1 MTVSSLTPGGGS
13 ALAFDP
19 SSLDATKARAAADP
33 KTAAR
38 EAARLFE
45 GLFLQEMLKR
55 MRAASLDDSMSN
67 EGTRMGTEML
77 DSQLAMQ
84 MAGRPGG
91 LTDIV
96 ARQFEWLMSARKVDA
111 AEAAPTPLPAPS
123 AAPGAPA
130 ASTEAAP
137 RIPDK
142 AAAAFVDQHAAAAQA
157 VQAQSGIPAS
167 FMLAQAGHETGW
179 GTRGIV
185 GRDGT
190 PSNNLFGIKAGAG
203 WNGPTVDVMTTE
215 YRGGEPVKLVQR
227 FRAYASPAE
236 SFADYARLIGSSPRY
251 AAVKAAGGDAQQ
263 FAAGLQ
269 KAGYATDPAYA
280 EKLGRA
286 INATLQLRR
295 AQG

>member
-1 MTVSSLTPGGGS
+1 MTVSSLMPGGGS
-13 ALAFDP
+13 PLAFDP
-19 SSLDATKARAAADP
+19 ASLDATKARAGSDP
-33 KTAAR
+33 KATAR
-38 EAARLFE
+38 EAAKLFE
-45 GLFLQEMLKR
+45 GMFLQEMLKR

-67 EGTRMGTEML
+67 EGTKLGTEML
-77 DSQLAMQ
+77 DSQLATQ

-91 LTDIV
+91 LADLI
-96 ARQFEWLMSARKVDA
+96 ARQFEGLMSARKIDA
-111 AEAAPTPLPAPS
+111 TDAAPTPLPPAS
-123 AAPGAPA
+123 NAAPAP
-130 ASTEAAP
+130 TGAAP
-137 RIPDK
+137 RIPDRT
-142 AAAAFVDQHAAAAQA
+142 AAAFVDQHGAAAQA
-157 VQAQSGIPAS
+157 AQAQSGIPAS

-203 WNGPTVDVMTTE
+203 WNGPTVDVTTTE
-215 YRGGEPVKLVQR
+215 YRGGEPIKLVQR